1 MTDPEIMSLGL
12 YIHIPYCRK
21 KCGYCGFV
29 SYPLSCRYVPDAFL
43 ASVLQEMQM
52 YRTHFGKRRID
63 TIFIGGG
70 TPSLLSPEQILKL
83 MQEIRNC
90 FTVAEDAEITSEANP
105 DSLTEE
111 VVAAMLQ
118 SGINRLSIGAQSMDD
133 ALLRKLGRIHQKDA
147 FCRAYDRARNAGFT
161 NINVDLMFGLP
172 GQTHVQWHS
181 TLQEVL
187 ALAPDHLSLYT
198 LQIEEN
204 TPYYE
209 SYKDGTFD
217 LPALEDDRRM
227 YHDACGI
234 LREAGWEHYEIS
246 NFALPTK
253 QCRHNMKYW
262 NMKPFIGIGPSA
274 ASYFEGRRFQNPS
287 SVEEWQSLLENDHL
301 VFADTAPE
309 TTDDGMEIFCFTAL
323 RTSDG
328 LDFARF
334 RDRFG
339 ISIDDAYK
347 REPLPVSEW
356 IAKGLVRFDANRLIL
371 TESGIDISNDIMS
384 AFMR

>member
-133 ALLRKLGRIHQKDA
+133 SLLRKLGRIHQKDA
-147 FCRAYDRARNAGFT
+147 FCRAYDRARTADFT

-246 NFALPTK
+246 NFALPSK

-262 NMKPFIGIGPSA
+262 NMESFIGIGPSA